1 MFHIHKIESKKK
13 ILQGNRSNQL
23 NIRSGSVTS
32 ENLDPVLCK
41 VLGFGKKRG
50 KLAFFSFI
58 YLSLIV
64 VTVKVD
70 LILQGSMN
78 SLSIFVIILL
88 V

>member
-1 MFHIHKIESKKK
+1 M
-13 ILQGNRSNQL
+13 
-23 NIRSGSVTS
+23 TS

-41 VLGFGKKRG
+41 VLGFGEKRG

-70 LILQGSMN
+70 LILQDSMN